1 MEKYVY
7 KVVLKNSISA
17 LDQKVL
23 TYLYLPIIGAK
34 AMALYQF
41 LAYEYESI
49 KELRNMKITEERIL
63 KNLGYSEDALDKQC
77 KKLEALNLLEIL
89 QNNKKQHKIYN
100 VYAPLEPSDFFA
112 NKIFSALLL
121 KNTSKD
127 DFDIARFIFKDE
139 GDLLDEQGYIK
150 RVTSISDVFTN
161 VQDLEVAVIPK
172 GIKSKPKKSNPC
184 VKELDWATITCEL
197 EKSNIIMKK
206 NDKTMKLI
214 EEVYTLYKVPVDKIL
229 KTVIEAYNKN
239 TLRIDEELLY
249 AHLSSEIQNAEVT
262 ALAMKFD
269 PKANMFANQKMKIF
283 EFESLEPEDYLTQ
296 LMNVSLLDQDKENL
310 IKKLRDVYKMRNS
323 VINCLL
329 DFSYYKNNGNVVPN
343 YLYKIAATMNELSI
357 KTADAAMVYL
367 KEAVKNANKPKFK
380 STILTAAPTNNDA
393 NLWNL
398 PQDPNGYK
406 VSEVIDEESFIEVW
420 GNS

>member
-1 MEKYVY
+1 
-7 KVVLKNSISA
+7 
-17 LDQKVL
+17 
-23 TYLYLPIIGAK
+23 
-34 AMALYQF
+34 
-41 LAYEYESI
+41 
-49 KELRNMKITEERIL
+49 
-63 KNLGYSEDALDKQC
+63 
-77 KKLEALNLLEIL
+77 
-89 QNNKKQHKIYN
+89 
-100 VYAPLEPSDFFA
+100 
-112 NKIFSALLL
+112 
-121 KNTSKD
+121 
-127 DFDIARFIFKDE
+127 
-139 GDLLDEQGYIK
+139 
-150 RVTSISDVFTN
+150 
-161 VQDLEVAVIPK
+161 
-172 GIKSKPKKSNPC
+172 
-184 VKELDWATITCEL
+184 
-197 EKSNIIMKK
+197 MKK